1 MPRRKITIK
10 KQRKN
15 NATKLV
21 LEGLKKLE
29 YRGYDSAGLSMIRDN
44 KLVTFKKKG
53 RIKVLEDSFDQDE
66 FSSNICIGHTRWA
79 THGEPNEIN
88 AHPHLSSDRKISVVH
103 NGIIENYLELRND
116 LTKKGY
122 KFLSQTDTEVIP
134 NVISDNYKGDILEA
148 VFKSTEI
155 LRGAYSLGIIDEN
168 DGKRLIAVRNSSPLL
183 FAICEDG
190 YFVASD
196 ITSVIEHTNK
206 IIYLEDG
213 DVVDMREDSYTI
225 YDKNHKK
232 VERDITE
239 VEISAADASKEGYDH
254 FLIKE
259 IHEQPRLLREV
270 ISIKHKDYKINLP
283 AEGSLSL
290 DELKNIN
297 KIYVTAC
304 GTAFHAGEAG
314 KFAIE
319 NLAKIPVISEIAS
332 EFRYKNMFVDDKS
345 LVIFVSQSGETADTL
360 AALREAK
367 ALGAKTLAITN
378 VVGSSIS
385 READKVVYC
394 YAGPEI
400 SVASTKAYTT
410 QVISL
415 YFLAMDIALKLNKIS
430 EDEVK
435 EIIENMEKLPGQ
447 IEEILK
453 HKDQFE
459 DIAELI
465 KDAKSIFYTGRS
477 LDYITAKEGALK
489 LKEISYIHTESFPS
503 GELKH
508 GSIALIEEGTPVIS
522 VATQSSILEKTI
534 SNNQELIARGA
545 TVISIAEEKND
556 FVRDSSDVMIEIPD
570 TIDLLTPLLA
580 VIPEQLIAY
589 YASVLLGNDVDK
601 PRNLAKSVTVE

>member
-1 MPRRKITIK
+1 MCGIVGYIG
-10 KQRKN
+10 KN

-29 YRGYDSAGLSMIRDN
+29 YRGYDSAGLSIIRDN
-44 KLVTFKKKG
+44 KLMTFKKKG
-53 RIKVLEDSFDQDE
+53 RIKVLEESFDQDE
-66 FSSNICIGHTRWA
+66 FSSNISIGHTRWA

-88 AHPHLSSDRKISVVH
+88 AHPHLSSDGKITVVH

-116 LTKKGY
+116 LIKKGY

-134 NVISDNYKGDILEA
+134 NVIADNYKGDILDA
-148 VFKSTEI
+148 VFKATEI
-155 LRGAYSLGIIDEN
+155 LKGAYSIGILDEN
-168 DGKRLIAVRNSSPLL
+168 EPNRLIAVRNSSPLL
-183 FAICEDG
+183 FAICKDG
-190 YFVASD
+190 YFIASD

-213 DVVDMREDSYTI
+213 DIIDIRENSYKI
-225 YDKNHKK
+225 YDKNHKE
-232 VERDITE
+232 VEREITE
-239 VEISAADASKEGYDH
+239 VNISAADASKEGYDH

-259 IHEQPRLLREV
+259 IHEQPRVLREV
-270 ISIKHKDYKINLP
+270 ISIKHNNYVINLP

-290 DELKNIN
+290 EELKNIN
-297 KIYVTAC
+297 KIYITAC

-314 KFAIE
+314 KYAIE

-332 EFRYKNMFVDDKS
+332 EFRYKNMFTDDKS

-360 AALREAK
+360 AALRKAK
-367 ALGAKTLAITN
+367 AIGAKTLAITN

-415 YFLAMDIALKLNKIS
+415 YFLAMDIALKLKAITQ
-430 EDEVK
+430 EQVK
-435 EIIENMEKLPGQ
+435 DIIQNMEKIPSQ

-453 HKDQFE
+453 HKDEFKK
-459 DIAELI
+459 IANSI

-489 LKEISYIHTESFPS
+489 LKEISYIHTEAFPS

-534 SNNQELIARGA
+534 SNNQELLARGA
-545 TVISIAEEKND
+545 TVISIAEEKNK
-556 FVRDSSDVMIEIPD
+556 FVKDSSDVMIEIPN

>member
-1 MPRRKITIK
+1 MCGIVGYIG
-10 KQRKN
+10 KN

-88 AHPHLSSDRKISVVH
+88 AHPHLSSDGKISVVH

-116 LTKKGY
+116 LTNKSF

-148 VFKSTEI
+148 VFKATEI
-155 LRGAYSLGIIDEN
+155 LRGAYSLGIIVEN
-168 DGKRLIAVRNSSPLL
+168 EANRLIAVRNSSPLL
-183 FAICEDG
+183 FAICDDG

-206 IIYLEDG
+206 VIYLEDG
-213 DVVDMREDSYTI
+213 DVVDMKDGSYTI
-225 YDKNHKK
+225 YDKFHKA
-232 VERDITE
+232 VERKITE

-259 IHEQPRLLREV
+259 IHEQPRVLREV

-283 AEGSLSL
+283 AEGSFSL
-290 DELKNIN
+290 EELRKFN
-297 KIYVTAC
+297 KIYITAC

-360 AALREAK
+360 AALKEAK
-367 ALGAKTLAITN
+367 KQGAKTLAITN

-430 EDEVK
+430 EDEAK
-435 EIIENMEKLPGQ
+435 EIIKSMEKLPSQ

-453 HKDQFE
+453 HKDTFE

-522 VATQSSILEKTI
+522 VATQSQILEKTI

-545 TVISIAEEKND
+545 TVISIAEEKNY
-556 FVRDSSDVMIEIPD
+556 FVRDSSNVMIEIPD

-589 YASVLLGNDVDK
+589 YTSVLLGNDVDK

>member
-1 MPRRKITIK
+1 MCGIVGYIG
-10 KQRKN
+10 KN

-168 DGKRLIAVRNSSPLL
+168 DSKRLIAVRNSSPLL

-213 DVVDMREDSYTI
+213 DVVDMREGSYTI

-232 VERDITE
+232 VEREITE

-415 YFLAMDIALKLNKIS
+415 YFLAMDIALKLNKIT

-453 HKDQFE
+453 HKYQFE

-545 TVISIAEEKND
+545 TVISIAEEKNN

>member
-1 MPRRKITIK
+1 MCGIVGYIG
-10 KQRKN
+10 KN

-88 AHPHLSSDRKISVVH
+88 AHPHLSTDRKISVVH

-155 LRGAYSLGIIDEN
+155 LSGAYSLGIIDEN

-232 VERDITE
+232 VEREITE

-415 YFLAMDIALKLNKIS
+415 YFLAMDIALKLNKIT
-430 EDEVK
+430 EGEVK

-453 HKDQFE
+453 HKDQFQ

>member
-1 MPRRKITIK
+1 MCGIVGYIG
-10 KQRKN
+10 KN

-29 YRGYDSAGLSMIRDN
+29 YRGYDSAGLSIIRDN
-44 KLVTFKKKG
+44 KLMTFKKKG
-53 RIKVLEDSFDQDE
+53 RIKVLEESFDQDE
-66 FSSNICIGHTRWA
+66 FSSNISIGHTRWA

-88 AHPHLSSDRKISVVH
+88 AHPHLSSDGKITVVH

-116 LTKKGY
+116 LIKKGY

-134 NVISDNYKGDILEA
+134 NVIADNYKGDILDA
-148 VFKSTEI
+148 VFKATEI
-155 LRGAYSLGIIDEN
+155 LKGAYSIGILDEN
-168 DGKRLIAVRNSSPLL
+168 EPNRLIAVRNSSPLL
-183 FAICEDG
+183 FAICKDG
-190 YFVASD
+190 YFIASD

-213 DVVDMREDSYTI
+213 DIIDIRENSYKI
-225 YDKNHKK
+225 YDKNHKE
-232 VERDITE
+232 VEREITE
-239 VEISAADASKEGYDH
+239 VNISAADASKEGYDH

-259 IHEQPRLLREV
+259 IHEQPRVLREV
-270 ISIKHKDYKINLP
+270 ISIKHNNYVINLP

-290 DELKNIN
+290 EELKNIN
-297 KIYVTAC
+297 KIYITAC

-314 KFAIE
+314 KYAIE

-360 AALREAK
+360 AALRKAK
-367 ALGAKTLAITN
+367 AIGAKTLAITN

-415 YFLAMDIALKLNKIS
+415 YFLAMDIALKLKAITQ
-430 EDEVK
+430 EQVK
-435 EIIENMEKLPGQ
+435 DIIQNMEKIPSQ

-453 HKDQFE
+453 HKDEFKK
-459 DIAELI
+459 IANSI

-489 LKEISYIHTESFPS
+489 LKEISYIHTEAFPS

-534 SNNQELIARGA
+534 SNNQELLARGA
-545 TVISIAEEKND
+545 TVISIAEEKNK
-556 FVRDSSDVMIEIPD
+556 FVKDSSDVMIEIPN

>member
-1 MPRRKITIK
+1 MCGIVGYIG
-10 KQRKN
+10 KN

-88 AHPHLSSDRKISVVH
+88 AHPHLSTDEKISVVH

-168 DGKRLIAVRNSSPLL
+168 EPKRLIAVRNSSPLL

-213 DVVDMREDSYTI
+213 DVVDMREGSYTI
-225 YDKNHKK
+225 YDKNHKEIK
-232 VERDITE
+232 REITE

-290 DELKNIN
+290 DELKKIN

-415 YFLAMDIALKLNKIS
+415 YFLAMDIALKLNKIT

-453 HKDQFE
+453 HKDQFQ

-545 TVISIAEEKND
+545 TVISIAEEKNE

-589 YASVLLGNDVDK
+589 YTSVLLGNDVDK

>member
-1 MPRRKITIK
+1 MCGIVGYIG
-10 KQRKN
+10 KN

-88 AHPHLSSDRKISVVH
+88 AHPHLSTDRKISVVH

-168 DGKRLIAVRNSSPLL
+168 EGKRLIAVRNSSPLL

-213 DVVDMREDSYTI
+213 DVVDMREGSYTI

-232 VERDITE
+232 VEREITE

-415 YFLAMDIALKLNKIS
+415 YFLAMDIALKLNKIT

-435 EIIENMEKLPGQ
+435 EIIKNMEKLPEQ

-453 HKDQFE
+453 HKEQFE

-589 YASVLLGNDVDK
+589 YSSVLLGNDVDK

>member
-1 MPRRKITIK
+1 MCGIVGYIG
-10 KQRKN
+10 KN

-134 NVISDNYKGDILEA
+134 NIISDNYKSDILEA

-168 DGKRLIAVRNSSPLL
+168 EGKRLIAVRNSSPLL

-213 DVVDMREDSYTI
+213 DVVDMREGSYTI

-232 VERDITE
+232 VEREITE
-239 VEISAADASKEGYDH
+239 VEISADDASKEGYDH

-415 YFLAMDIALKLNKIS
+415 YFLAMDIALKLNKIT

-435 EIIENMEKLPGQ
+435 EIIENIEKLPGQ

>member
-1 MPRRKITIK
+1 MCGIVGYIG
-10 KQRKN
+10 KN

-88 AHPHLSSDRKISVVH
+88 AHPHLSSDGKISVVH

-134 NVISDNYKGDILEA
+134 NVISDNYDGDILES
-148 VFKSTEI
+148 VFKATEI
-155 LRGAYSLGIIDEN
+155 LRGAYSLGIIVEN
-168 DGKRLIAVRNSSPLL
+168 EANRLIAVRNSSPLL
-183 FAICEDG
+183 FAICDDG

-206 IIYLEDG
+206 VIYLEDG
-213 DVVDMREDSYTI
+213 DVVDMKDGSYTI
-225 YDKNHKK
+225 YDKFHKA
-232 VERDITE
+232 VERKITE

-259 IHEQPRLLREV
+259 IHEQPRVLREV

-283 AEGSLSL
+283 AEGSFSL
-290 DELKNIN
+290 EELRKFN
-297 KIYVTAC
+297 KIYITAC

-360 AALREAK
+360 AALKEAK
-367 ALGAKTLAITN
+367 KQGAKTLAITN

-435 EIIENMEKLPGQ
+435 EIIKSMEKIPGQ

-453 HKDQFE
+453 HKDTFE

-522 VATQSSILEKTI
+522 VATQSQILEKTI

-545 TVISIAEEKND
+545 TVISIAEEKNY
-556 FVRDSSDVMIEIPD
+556 FVRDSSNVMIEIPD

-589 YASVLLGNDVDK
+589 YTSVLLGNDVDK

>member
-1 MPRRKITIK
+1 MCGIVGYIG
-10 KQRKN
+10 KN

-53 RIKVLEDSFDQDE
+53 RIKVLEDSFDQEE
-66 FSSNICIGHTRWA
+66 FSSYICIGHTRWA

-168 DGKRLIAVRNSSPLL
+168 EGKRLIAVRNSSPLL

-232 VERDITE
+232 VEREITE

-415 YFLAMDIALKLNKIS
+415 YFLAMDIALKLNKIT

>member
-1 MPRRKITIK
+1 MCGIVGYIG
-10 KQRKN
+10 KN

-53 RIKVLEDSFDQDE
+53 RIKVLEDSFDQEE

-88 AHPHLSSDRKISVVH
+88 AHPHLSTDRKISVVH

-168 DGKRLIAVRNSSPLL
+168 EGKRLIAVRNSSPLL

-196 ITSVIEHTNK
+196 ITSVIEHTNT

-213 DVVDMREDSYTI
+213 DVVDMREDFYTI

-232 VERDITE
+232 VEREITE

-415 YFLAMDIALKLNKIS
+415 YFLAMDIALKLNKIT

-589 YASVLLGNDVDK
+589 YSSVLLGNDVDK

>member
-1 MPRRKITIK
+1 MCGIVGYIG
-10 KQRKN
+10 KN

-53 RIKVLEDSFDQDE
+53 RIKVLEDSFDQEE

-88 AHPHLSSDRKISVVH
+88 AHPHLSTDRKISVVH

-168 DGKRLIAVRNSSPLL
+168 EGKRLIAVRNSSPLL

-196 ITSVIEHTNK
+196 ITSVIEHTNT

-213 DVVDMREDSYTI
+213 DVVDMREDFYTI

-232 VERDITE
+232 VEREITE

-415 YFLAMDIALKLNKIS
+415 YFLAMDIALKLNKIT

>member
-1 MPRRKITIK
+1 MCGIVGYIG
-10 KQRKN
+10 KN

-88 AHPHLSSDRKISVVH
+88 AHPHLSSDSKISVVH
-103 NGIIENYLELRND
+103 NGIIENYLELKSSLSN
-116 LTKKGY
+116 KGY
-122 KFLSQTDTEVIP
+122 KFLSQTDTEIIP
-134 NVISDNYKGDILEA
+134 NVIADNYKGNILEA
-148 VFKSTEI
+148 VFKATEI

-168 DGKRLIAVRNSSPLL
+168 DPNRLIAVRNSSPLL
-183 FAICEDG
+183 FAICDDG

-213 DVVDMREDSYTI
+213 DIVDMNENSYTI
-225 YDKNHKK
+225 YDKDHKK
-232 VERDITE
+232 VEREISE
-239 VEISAADASKEGYDH
+239 VKISAADASKEGYDH

-259 IHEQPRLLREV
+259 IHEQPRVLREV
-270 ISIKHKDYKINLP
+270 ISIKHNNYKINLP
-283 AEGSLSL
+283 EEGSLSL
-290 DELKNIN
+290 EELKNIN
-297 KIYVTAC
+297 KIYITAC

-332 EFRYKNMFVDDKS
+332 EFRYKNMFLDDKS

-360 AALREAK
+360 AALKEANK
-367 ALGAKTLAITN
+367 QGAKTLAITN

-430 EDEVK
+430 QDEVK
-435 EIIENMEKLPGQ
+435 EIIENMEKLPEQ

-453 HKDQFE
+453 HKDVFE

-522 VATQSSILEKTI
+522 VATQSLILEKTI

-545 TVISIAEEKND
+545 TVISIAEEKNN
-556 FVRDSSDVMIEIPD
+556 FVRDSSNVMIEIPD

-589 YASVLLGNDVDK
+589 YASVLLGNDIDK

>member
-1 MPRRKITIK
+1 MCGIVGYVG
-10 KQRKN
+10 KN

-53 RIKVLEDSFDQDE
+53 RIKVLEDSFDQEE

-88 AHPHLSSDRKISVVH
+88 AHPHLSTDRKISVVH

-232 VERDITE
+232 VEREITE
-239 VEISAADASKEGYDH
+239 IEISAADASKEGYDH

-259 IHEQPRLLREV
+259 IHEQPRVLREV
-270 ISIKHKDYKINLP
+270 ISIKHKDYKINLS

-415 YFLAMDIALKLNKIS
+415 YFLAMDIALKLNKIT

-589 YASVLLGNDVDK
+589 YSSVLLGNDVDK

>member
-1 MPRRKITIK
+1 MCGIVGYIG
-10 KQRKN
+10 KN

-53 RIKVLEDSFDQDE
+53 RIKVLEDSFDQEE

-88 AHPHLSSDRKISVVH
+88 AHPHLSTDRKISVVH

-168 DGKRLIAVRNSSPLL
+168 EGKRLIAVRNSSPLL

-232 VERDITE
+232 VEREITE

-435 EIIENMEKLPGQ
+435 EIIENMEKLPEQ

-589 YASVLLGNDVDK
+589 YSSVLLGNDVDK

>member
-1 MPRRKITIK
+1 MCGIVGYIG
-10 KQRKN
+10 KN

-53 RIKVLEDSFDQDE
+53 RIKVLEDSFDQEE

-88 AHPHLSSDRKISVVH
+88 AHPHLSTDRKISVVH

-213 DVVDMREDSYTI
+213 DVVDMREGSYTI

-415 YFLAMDIALKLNKIS
+415 YFLAMDIALKLNKIT

-589 YASVLLGNDVDK
+589 YSSVLLGNDVDK

>member
-1 MPRRKITIK
+1 MCGIVGYIG
-10 KQRKN
+10 KN

-53 RIKVLEDSFDQDE
+53 RIKVLEDSFDQEE

-88 AHPHLSSDRKISVVH
+88 AHPHLSTDRKISVVH

-168 DGKRLIAVRNSSPLL
+168 EGKRLIAVRNSSPLL
-183 FAICEDG
+183 FAICKDG

-232 VERDITE
+232 VEREITE

-415 YFLAMDIALKLNKIS
+415 YFLAMDIALKLNKIT

-589 YASVLLGNDVDK
+589 YSSVLLGNDVDK

>member
-1 MPRRKITIK
+1 MCGIVGYIG
-10 KQRKN
+10 KN

-88 AHPHLSSDRKISVVH
+88 AHPHLSSDSKISVVH
-103 NGIIENYLELRND
+103 NGIIENYLELKSN
-116 LTKKGY
+116 LSNKGY
-122 KFLSQTDTEVIP
+122 KFLSQTDTEIIP
-134 NVISDNYKGDILEA
+134 NVISDNYKGNILEA
-148 VFKSTEI
+148 VFKATEI

-168 DGKRLIAVRNSSPLL
+168 DPNRLIAVRNSSPLL
-183 FAICEDG
+183 FALCDDG

-213 DVVDMREDSYTI
+213 DIVDMNENSYTI
-225 YDKNHKK
+225 YDKNHKE
-232 VERDITE
+232 VEREISE
-239 VEISAADASKEGYDH
+239 VKISAADASKEGYDH

-259 IHEQPRLLREV
+259 IHEQPRVLREV
-270 ISIKHKDYKINLP
+270 ISIKHNNYKINLP

-290 DELKNIN
+290 EELKNIN
-297 KIYVTAC
+297 KIYITAC

-332 EFRYKNMFVDDKS
+332 EFRYKNMFIDDKS

-360 AALREAK
+360 AALKEAK
-367 ALGAKTLAITN
+367 KQGAKTLAITN

-430 EDEVK
+430 QDEVK
-435 EIIENMEKLPGQ
+435 EIIENMEKLPEQ

-453 HKDQFE
+453 HKDVFE

-522 VATQSSILEKTI
+522 VATQSLILEKTI

-545 TVISIAEEKND
+545 TVISIAEEKNN
-556 FVRDSSDVMIEIPD
+556 FVRDSSNVMIEIPD

>member
-1 MPRRKITIK
+1 MCGIVGYIG
-10 KQRKN
+10 KN

-88 AHPHLSSDRKISVVH
+88 AHPHLSSDGKISVVH
-103 NGIIENYLELRND
+103 NGIIENYLELRNV

-148 VFKSTEI
+148 VFKATEI

-168 DGKRLIAVRNSSPLL
+168 DSNRLIAVRNSSPLL

-190 YFVASD
+190 YLVASD

-206 IIYLEDG
+206 VIYLEDG
-213 DVVDMREDSYTI
+213 DVVDMKDGSYTI
-225 YDKNHKK
+225 YDKFHKA
-232 VERDITE
+232 VERKITE

-259 IHEQPRLLREV
+259 IHEQPRVLREV

-283 AEGSLSL
+283 AEGSFSL
-290 DELKNIN
+290 EELRKFN
-297 KIYVTAC
+297 KIYITAC

-360 AALREAK
+360 AALKEAK
-367 ALGAKTLAITN
+367 KQGAKTLAITN

-435 EIIENMEKLPGQ
+435 EIIKSMEKLPSQ

-453 HKDQFE
+453 HKDTFE

-522 VATQSSILEKTI
+522 VATQSQILEKTI

-545 TVISIAEEKND
+545 TVISIAEEKNY
-556 FVRDSSDVMIEIPD
+556 FVRDSSNVMIEIPD

-589 YASVLLGNDVDK
+589 YTSVLLGNDVDK

>member
-1 MPRRKITIK
+1 
-10 KQRKN
+10 
-15 NATKLV
+15 
-21 LEGLKKLE
+21 
-29 YRGYDSAGLSMIRDN
+29 
-44 KLVTFKKKG
+44 
-53 RIKVLEDSFDQDE
+53 
-66 FSSNICIGHTRWA
+66 
-79 THGEPNEIN
+79 
-88 AHPHLSSDRKISVVH
+88 
-103 NGIIENYLELRND
+103 
-116 LTKKGY
+116 
-122 KFLSQTDTEVIP
+122 
-134 NVISDNYKGDILEA
+134 
-148 VFKSTEI
+148 
-155 LRGAYSLGIIDEN
+155 
-168 DGKRLIAVRNSSPLL
+168 
-183 FAICEDG
+183 
-190 YFVASD
+190 
-196 ITSVIEHTNK
+196 
-206 IIYLEDG
+206 
-213 DVVDMREDSYTI
+213 MREDSYTI

-232 VERDITE
+232 VEREITE

-415 YFLAMDIALKLNKIS
+415 YFLAMDIALKLNKIT

-589 YASVLLGNDVDK
+589 YSSVLLGNDVDK

>member
-1 MPRRKITIK
+1 MCGIVGYIG
-10 KQRKN
+10 KN

-88 AHPHLSSDRKISVVH
+88 AHPHLSSDGKISVVH
-103 NGIIENYLELRND
+103 NGIIENYLELRID
-116 LTKKGY
+116 LTNKGF

-134 NVISDNYKGDILEA
+134 NVISDNYDGDILEA
-148 VFKSTEI
+148 VFKATEI
-155 LRGAYSLGIIDEN
+155 LRGAYSLGIIVEN
-168 DGKRLIAVRNSSPLL
+168 EANRLIAVRNSSPLL
-183 FAICEDG
+183 FAICDDG

-206 IIYLEDG
+206 VIYLEDG
-213 DVVDMREDSYTI
+213 DVVDMKDGSYTI
-225 YDKNHKK
+225 YDKFHKA
-232 VERDITE
+232 VERKITE

-259 IHEQPRLLREV
+259 IHEQPRVLREV

-283 AEGSLSL
+283 AEGSFSL
-290 DELKNIN
+290 EELRKFN
-297 KIYVTAC
+297 KIYITAC

-360 AALREAK
+360 AALKEAK
-367 ALGAKTLAITN
+367 KQGAKTLAITN
-378 VVGSSIS
+378 IVGSSIS

-430 EDEVK
+430 KDEVK
-435 EIIENMEKLPGQ
+435 EIIKSMEKIPGQ
-447 IEEILK
+447 IEEL
-453 HKDQFE
+453 FV
-459 DIAELI
+459 
-465 KDAKSIFYTGRS
+465 KSF
-477 LDYITAKEGALK
+477 
-489 LKEISYIHTESFPS
+489 
-503 GELKH
+503 
-508 GSIALIEEGTPVIS
+508 
-522 VATQSSILEKTI
+522 TI
-534 SNNQELIARGA
+534 WI
-545 TVISIAEEKND
+545 
-556 FVRDSSDVMIEIPD
+556 
-570 TIDLLTPLLA
+570 
-580 VIPEQLIAY
+580 
-589 YASVLLGNDVDK
+589 
-601 PRNLAKSVTVE
+601 

>member
-1 MPRRKITIK
+1 MCGIVGYIG
-10 KQRKN
+10 KN

-53 RIKVLEDSFDQDE
+53 RIKVLEDSFDQEE

-168 DGKRLIAVRNSSPLL
+168 EGKRLIAVRNSSPLL

-196 ITSVIEHTNK
+196 ITSVIEHTNT

-213 DVVDMREDSYTI
+213 DVVDMREDFYTI

-232 VERDITE
+232 VEREITE

-415 YFLAMDIALKLNKIS
+415 YFLAMDIALKLNKIT

>member
-1 MPRRKITIK
+1 MCGIVGYIG
-10 KQRKN
+10 KN

-232 VERDITE
+232 VEREITE

-385 READKVVYC
+385 REAGKVVYC

-415 YFLAMDIALKLNKIS
+415 YFLAMDIALKLNKIT

-589 YASVLLGNDVDK
+589 YSSVLLGNDVDK

>member
-1 MPRRKITIK
+1 MCGIVGYIG
-10 KQRKN
+10 KN

-53 RIKVLEDSFDQDE
+53 RIKVLEDSFDQE
-66 FSSNICIGHTRWA
+66 AFSSNICIGHTRWA

-88 AHPHLSSDRKISVVH
+88 AHPHLSSDGKISVVH

-168 DGKRLIAVRNSSPLL
+168 DPNRLIAVRNSSPLL

-213 DVVDMREDSYTI
+213 DVVDMREGSYTI

-232 VERDITE
+232 VEREITE

-290 DELKNIN
+290 DELNNIN

-415 YFLAMDIALKLNKIS
+415 YFLAMDIALKLNKIT

-545 TVISIAEEKND
+545 TVISIAEEKNE

-589 YASVLLGNDVDK
+589 YTSVLLGNDVDK

>member
-1 MPRRKITIK
+1 MCGIVGYIG
-10 KQRKN
+10 KN

-53 RIKVLEDSFDQDE
+53 RIKVLEDSFDQEE
-66 FSSNICIGHTRWA
+66 FFSNICIGHTRWA

-88 AHPHLSSDRKISVVH
+88 AHPHLSTDRKISVVH

-213 DVVDMREDSYTI
+213 DVVDMREGSYTI

-232 VERDITE
+232 VEREITE
-239 VEISAADASKEGYDH
+239 VEISADDASKEGYDH

-415 YFLAMDIALKLNKIS
+415 YFLAMDIALKLNKIT

>member
-1 MPRRKITIK
+1 MCGIVGYIG
-10 KQRKN
+10 KN

-53 RIKVLEDSFDQDE
+53 RIKVLEDSFDQEE

-88 AHPHLSSDRKISVVH
+88 AHPHLSTDRKISVVH

-168 DGKRLIAVRNSSPLL
+168 EGKRLIAVRNSSPLL

-232 VERDITE
+232 VEREITE

-415 YFLAMDIALKLNKIS
+415 YFLAMDIALKLNKIT

>member
-1 MPRRKITIK
+1 MCGIVGYIG
-10 KQRKN
+10 KN

-88 AHPHLSSDRKISVVH
+88 AHPHLSSDSKISVVH
-103 NGIIENYLELRND
+103 NGIIENYLELKSN
-116 LTKKGY
+116 LSNKGY
-122 KFLSQTDTEVIP
+122 KFLSQTDTEIIP

-148 VFKSTEI
+148 VFKATDI

-168 DGKRLIAVRNSSPLL
+168 DPNRLIAVRNSSPLL
-183 FAICEDG
+183 FALCDDG

-213 DVVDMREDSYTI
+213 DIVDMNENSYTI

-232 VERDITE
+232 VEREISE
-239 VEISAADASKEGYDH
+239 VKISAADASKEGYDH

-259 IHEQPRLLREV
+259 IHEQPRVLREV
-270 ISIKHKDYKINLP
+270 ISIKHNNYKINLP

-290 DELKNIN
+290 EELKNIN
-297 KIYVTAC
+297 KIYITAC

-332 EFRYKNMFVDDKS
+332 EFRYKNMFIDDKS

-360 AALREAK
+360 AALKEAK
-367 ALGAKTLAITN
+367 KQGAKTLAITN

-415 YFLAMDIALKLNKIS
+415 YFLAMDLALKLNKIS
-430 EDEVK
+430 QDEVK
-435 EIIENMEKLPGQ
+435 EIIENMEKLPSQ

-453 HKDQFE
+453 HKDVFE

-522 VATQSSILEKTI
+522 VATQSLILEKTI

-545 TVISIAEEKND
+545 TVISIAEEKNN
-556 FVRDSSDVMIEIPD
+556 FVRDSSNVMIEIPD

>member
-1 MPRRKITIK
+1 MCGIVGYIG
-10 KQRKN
+10 KN

-134 NVISDNYKGDILEA
+134 NVISNNYKGDILEA

-168 DGKRLIAVRNSSPLL
+168 DGNRLIAVRNSSPLL

-213 DVVDMREDSYTI
+213 DVVDMREGSYTI

-232 VERDITE
+232 VEREITE
-239 VEISAADASKEGYDH
+239 VEISADDASKEGYDH

-435 EIIENMEKLPGQ
+435 EIIKNMEKLPEQ

>member
-1 MPRRKITIK
+1 MCGIVGYIG
-10 KQRKN
+10 KN

-556 FVRDSSDVMIEIPD
+556 FVRGSSDVMIEIPD

-589 YASVLLGNDVDK
+589 YSSVLLGNDVDK

>member
-1 MPRRKITIK
+1 MCGIVGYIG
-10 KQRKN
+10 KN

-53 RIKVLEDSFDQDE
+53 RIKVLEDSFDQEE

-168 DGKRLIAVRNSSPLL
+168 EGKRLIAVRNSSPLL

-232 VERDITE
+232 VEREITE

-415 YFLAMDIALKLNKIS
+415 YFLAMDIALKLNKIT
-430 EDEVK
+430 EEEVK
-435 EIIENMEKLPGQ
+435 KIIENMEKLPGQ

-589 YASVLLGNDVDK
+589 YSSVLLGNDVDK

>member
-1 MPRRKITIK
+1 MCGIVGYIG
-10 KQRKN
+10 KN

-53 RIKVLEDSFDQDE
+53 RIKVLEDSFNQEE

-88 AHPHLSSDRKISVVH
+88 AHPHLSTDEKISVVH

-168 DGKRLIAVRNSSPLL
+168 EGKRLIAVRNSSPLL

-190 YFVASD
+190 CFVASD

-232 VERDITE
+232 VEREITE

-430 EDEVK
+430 EDKVK
-435 EIIENMEKLPGQ
+435 EIIENMEKLPEQ

-453 HKDQFE
+453 HKEQFE

-589 YASVLLGNDVDK
+589 YSSVLLGNDVDK

>member
-1 MPRRKITIK
+1 MCGIVGYIG
-10 KQRKN
+10 KN

-53 RIKVLEDSFDQDE
+53 RIKVLEDSFDQEE

-88 AHPHLSSDRKISVVH
+88 AHPHLSTDRKISVVH

-213 DVVDMREDSYTI
+213 DVVDMREGSYTI

-232 VERDITE
+232 VEREITE

-270 ISIKHKDYKINLP
+270 ISIKHKGYKINLP

-415 YFLAMDIALKLNKIS
+415 YFLAMDIALKLNKIT
-430 EDEVK
+430 EEEVK
-435 EIIENMEKLPGQ
+435 EIIENMEKLPEQ

-589 YASVLLGNDVDK
+589 YSSVLLGNDVDK

>member
-1 MPRRKITIK
+1 MCGIVGYIG
-10 KQRKN
+10 KN

-29 YRGYDSAGLSMIRDN
+29 YRGYDSAGLSIIRDN

-88 AHPHLSSDRKISVVH
+88 AHPHLSSDSKISVVH
-103 NGIIENYLELRND
+103 NGIIENYLELKSN
-116 LTKKGY
+116 LSNKGY
-122 KFLSQTDTEVIP
+122 KFLSQTDTEIIP

-148 VFKSTEI
+148 VFKATEI

-168 DGKRLIAVRNSSPLL
+168 DPNRLITVRNSSPLL
-183 FAICEDG
+183 FALCDDG

-213 DVVDMREDSYTI
+213 DIVDMNENSYTI

-232 VERDITE
+232 VEREISE
-239 VEISAADASKEGYDH
+239 VKISAADASKEGYDH

-259 IHEQPRLLREV
+259 IHEQPRVLREV
-270 ISIKHKDYKINLP
+270 ISIKHNNYKINLP

-290 DELKNIN
+290 EELKNIN
-297 KIYVTAC
+297 KIYITAC

-332 EFRYKNMFVDDKS
+332 EFRYKNMFIDDKS

-360 AALREAK
+360 AALKEAK
-367 ALGAKTLAITN
+367 KQGAKTLAITN

-415 YFLAMDIALKLNKIS
+415 YFLAMDLALKLNKIS
-430 EDEVK
+430 QDEVK
-435 EIIENMEKLPGQ
+435 EIIENMEKLPDQ

-453 HKDQFE
+453 HKDVFE
-459 DIAELI
+459 DISELI

-522 VATQSSILEKTI
+522 VATQSLILEKTI

-545 TVISIAEEKND
+545 TVISIAEEKNN
-556 FVRDSSDVMIEIPD
+556 FVRDSSNVMIEIPD

>member
-1 MPRRKITIK
+1 MCGIVGYIG
-10 KQRKN
+10 KN

-53 RIKVLEDSFDQDE
+53 RIKVLEDSFDQEE

-88 AHPHLSSDRKISVVH
+88 AHPHLSTDRKISVVH

-232 VERDITE
+232 VEREITE

-435 EIIENMEKLPGQ
+435 EIIENMEKLPEQ

-589 YASVLLGNDVDK
+589 YSSVLLGNDVDK

>member
-1 MPRRKITIK
+1 MCGIVGYIG
-10 KQRKN
+10 KN

-53 RIKVLEDSFDQDE
+53 RIKVLEDSFDQEE

-88 AHPHLSSDRKISVVH
+88 AHPHLSTDRKISVVH

-168 DGKRLIAVRNSSPLL
+168 EGKRLIAVRNSSPLL
-183 FAICEDG
+183 FAICKDG

-232 VERDITE
+232 VEREITE

-430 EDEVK
+430 EDKVK
-435 EIIENMEKLPGQ
+435 EIIENMEKLPEQ

-453 HKDQFE
+453 HKEQFE

-589 YASVLLGNDVDK
+589 YSSVLLGNDVDK

>member
-1 MPRRKITIK
+1 MCGIVGYIG
-10 KQRKN
+10 KN

-53 RIKVLEDSFDQDE
+53 RIKVLEDSFDQVE

-88 AHPHLSSDRKISVVH
+88 AHPHLSTDRKISVVH

-213 DVVDMREDSYTI
+213 DVVDMREDFYTI

-232 VERDITE
+232 VEREITE

-415 YFLAMDIALKLNKIS
+415 YFLAMDIALKLNKIT

>member
-1 MPRRKITIK
+1 MCGIVGYIG
-10 KQRKN
+10 KN

-53 RIKVLEDSFDQDE
+53 RIKVLEDSFDQEE

-103 NGIIENYLELRND
+103 NGIIENYLELRNY

-168 DGKRLIAVRNSSPLL
+168 EGKRLIAVRNSSPLL

-232 VERDITE
+232 VEREITE

-385 READKVVYC
+385 READKVVCC

-430 EDEVK
+430 EDKVK

-589 YASVLLGNDVDK
+589 YSSVLLGNDVDK

>member
-1 MPRRKITIK
+1 MCGIVGYIG
-10 KQRKN
+10 KN

-53 RIKVLEDSFDQDE
+53 RIKVLEDSFDQEE

-88 AHPHLSSDRKISVVH
+88 AHPHLSTDRKISVVH

-213 DVVDMREDSYTI
+213 DVVDMREGSYTI

-415 YFLAMDIALKLNKIS
+415 YFLAMDIALKLNKIT

-435 EIIENMEKLPGQ
+435 EIIENMEKLPEQ

>member
-1 MPRRKITIK
+1 MCGIVGYIG
-10 KQRKN
+10 KN

-53 RIKVLEDSFDQDE
+53 RIKVLEDSFDQEE

-88 AHPHLSSDRKISVVH
+88 AHPHLSTDRKISVVH

-168 DGKRLIAVRNSSPLL
+168 ESKRLIAVRNSSPLL

-232 VERDITE
+232 VEREITE
-239 VEISAADASKEGYDH
+239 VEISADDASKEGYDH

-545 TVISIAEEKND
+545 TVISISEEKND

-589 YASVLLGNDVDK
+589 YSSVLLGNDVDK